1 VLNDEPTLRD
11 LHDKSTLPDPRHHKP
26 GSPPIWPA
34 AALRQTSPAG
44 QGRSPRGCV
53 VTTALVASAA
63 LLLSLLSLLS
73 VVNHSGLVS
82 VGRFAAQFSPPSFP
96 SVSTSV
102 PAASPTPASSWLQ
115 VAPTSVQFGCADG
128 QRTQMAV
135 LENLGPA
142 PMHWQTSFSVPT
154 DQAGVDVS
162 PNAGDLA
169 PGASTVIQLQDVA
182 HFSGQPVVIRFTP
195 TDPAAGSPPS
205 LSFTLVGC
213 S

>member
-1 VLNDEPTLRD
+1 MLNDEPTLRV
-11 LHDKSTLPDPRHHKP
+11 LHDDSTLPDPRRRKP
-26 GSPPIWPA
+26 GSPPIWPGPT
-34 AALRQTSPAG
+34 LRHPSPASR
-44 QGRSPRGCV
+44 GRTPRGCV
-53 VTTALVASAA
+53 VTTALLASAA
-63 LLLSLLSLLS
+63 LLLSVLS
-73 VVNHSGLVS
+73 VINHPSLVS
-82 VGRFAAQFSPPSFP
+82 LGRFVAQSSPHVPTA
-96 SVSTSV
+96 VS
-102 PAASPTPASSWLQ
+102 AASPTPASSWLQ

-142 PMHWQTSFSVPT
+142 QVHWQTSFSEPT

-169 PGASTVIQLQDVA
+169 PGASTVIQLQDTA

-213 S
+213 N